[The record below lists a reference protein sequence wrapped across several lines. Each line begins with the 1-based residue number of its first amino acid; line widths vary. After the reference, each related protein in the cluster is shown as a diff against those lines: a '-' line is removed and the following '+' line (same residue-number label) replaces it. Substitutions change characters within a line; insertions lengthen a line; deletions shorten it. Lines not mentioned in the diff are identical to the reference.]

1 MLFDAIFMYKLCQ
14 FSPLKVTLR
23 MMSNNRRSV
32 SSISFVHVRLIL
44 QQVCY
49 SPDEEINCDV
59 ICWMIAAFFSSFQ
72 RLECTY
78 SPLASSIGK

>member
-44 QQVCY
+44 KQVCY
-49 SPDEEINCDV
+49 SPDEEIDHDV
-59 ICWMIAAFFSSFQ
+59 ICWMIAAFFFEFSAIGM
-72 RLECTY
+72 Y